1 MTTPLIRLI
10 GFGSARALTRD
21 LIGGI
26 YTEMN
31 VFDSREP
38 AGV

>member
-1 MTTPLIRLI
+1 MTTPLIRLVSL
-10 GFGSARALTRD
+10 GSPRALTRD
-21 LIGGI
+21 LIGGE